1 MPRWSCSCAGVYL
14 LYSFCFYGVD
24 RGQHNQHGSLTFS
37 GWVLKHGPL
46 VLSEMICL
54 WFGTFVVFS
63 LLIFHGW
70 VLCCFMFLV
79 GSKTV
84 YMVLTKLAWQNS
96 FLLLFFLKKNLRNEG
111 IDNKIKNDKILIFV
125 VSF

>member
-1 MPRWSCSCAGVYL
+1 
-14 LYSFCFYGVD
+14 
-24 RGQHNQHGSLTFS
+24 
-37 GWVLKHGPL
+37 VLKHGPL